1 MNQRRP
7 TAFAVNDPNVIVAE
21 PDRETDLL
29 QTRTA
34 SNAADEAALPATLP
48 DPTMP
53 PRRRWRWGTL
63 FWSALGGLVTL
74 GLGLAVT
81 QLIDDLFT
89 RSTALG
95 WLGLVLAA
103 IATLSFVAIVIREV
117 RGLLRLSAIE
127 ELRDDAAATLAS
139 DNRDDGIAVV
149 RALLHLTR
157 RTPRL
162 ARARKTLNAHLDD
175 IIDGADFVRLAE
187 RHLMGPLDRE
197 ARQLVSAAAKR
208 VSIVTAVSPRAA
220 IDMIFVLITVLGL
233 IRRLAYLY
241 GGRPGALGLIRLMRL
256 CIAHLTVTGGLAVSD
271 GLVQQVLGHGVVA
284 KLSSRLGEGVLN
296 GLLTA
301 RLGLAAIETI
311 RPLPFAALTP
321 PKLGDLAA
329 ELTRPRDAADRAPEA
344 LSGKAD
350 RR

>member
-7 TAFAVNDPNVIVAE
+7 TAFAANDPKVIIAE
-21 PDRETDLL
+21 PDIDADLL
-29 QTRTA
+29 QV
-34 SNAADEAALPATLP
+34 AATEATLP
-48 DPTMP
+48 AKLPDATAP

-63 FWSALGGLVTL
+63 FWSALGGLATL
-74 GLGLAVT
+74 ALGLAVT
-81 QLIDDLFT
+81 RLVDDLFA
-89 RSTALG
+89 RSLALG
-95 WLGLVLAA
+95 WLGLSLAIVA
-103 IATLSFVAIVIREV
+103 ALSSVVIVIREI
-117 RGLLRLSAIE
+117 RGLLRLSTIE
-127 ELRDDAAATLAS
+127 EVRDDAAATLIS
-139 DNRDDGIAVV
+139 DNRDDGLAVV
-149 RALLHLTR
+149 RSLLHLTR

-162 ARARKTLNAHLDD
+162 ARARKTLSAHLDD

-187 RHLMGPLDRE
+187 RHLMTPLDRE
-197 ARQLVSAAAKR
+197 ARQLVSSAAKR

-220 IDMIFVLITVLGL
+220 IDIFFVLITVLGL

-241 GGRPGALGLIRLMRL
+241 GGRPGALGLIRLMRM

-284 KLSSRLGEGVLN
+284 KLSSRLGEGMLN

-329 ELTRPRDAADRAPEA
+329 ELTRQRDIAE
-344 LSGKAD
+344 
-350 RR
+350 

>member
-1 MNQRRP
+1 MSPRRP
-7 TAFAVNDPNVIVAE
+7 TAFAANDPNVVLAE
-21 PDRETDLL
+21 PDRDTDLL

-34 SNAADEAALPATLP
+34 SEASEAALPATRP
-48 DPTMP
+48 DTATPA
-53 PRRRWRWGTL
+53 RRRWRWGTL

-74 GLGLAVT
+74 ALGLAVT
-81 QLIDDLFT
+81 QLIDDLFA
-89 RSTALG
+89 RSLALG
-95 WLGLVLAA
+95 WLGLALALLAA
-103 IATLSFVAIVIREV
+103 LAFVAIAIREV
-117 RGLLRLSAIE
+117 RGLLRLSTIE
-127 ELRDDAAATLAS
+127 ELRNDAAATLVS

-149 RALLHLTR
+149 RSLLHLTR
-157 RTPRL
+157 RTPQL
-162 ARARKTLNAHLDD
+162 ARARKILSGHLDD

-187 RHLMGPLDRE
+187 RHLMTPLDRE

-220 IDMIFVLITVLGL
+220 IDMLFVLITVLGL

-241 GGRPGALGLIRLMRL
+241 GGRPGALGLIRLMRM

-329 ELTRPRDAADRAPEA
+329 ELTRQRDADT
-344 LSGKAD
+344 K
-350 RR
+350 

>member
-1 MNQRRP
+1 MSPRRP
-7 TAFAVNDPNVIVAE
+7 TAFAANDPNVVLAE
-21 PDRETDLL
+21 PDRDTDLL
-29 QTRTA
+29 QTRMA
-34 SNAADEAALPATLP
+34 SEASEAAVPATLP
-48 DPTMP
+48 DTATPA
-53 PRRRWRWGTL
+53 RRRWRWGTL

-74 GLGLAVT
+74 ALGLAVT
-81 QLIDDLFT
+81 QLIDDLFA
-89 RSTALG
+89 RSLALG
-95 WLGLVLAA
+95 WLGLALALLAA
-103 IATLSFVAIVIREV
+103 LAFVAIAIREV
-117 RGLLRLSAIE
+117 RGLLRLSTIE
-127 ELRDDAAATLAS
+127 ELRNDAAATLVS

-149 RALLHLTR
+149 RSLLHLTR
-157 RTPRL
+157 RTPQL
-162 ARARKTLNAHLDD
+162 ARARKILSGHLDD

-187 RHLMGPLDRE
+187 RHLMTPLDRE

-220 IDMIFVLITVLGL
+220 IDMLFVLITVLGL

-241 GGRPGALGLIRLMRL
+241 GGRPGALGLIRLMRM

-311 RPLPFAALTP
+311 RPLPFAVLTP

-329 ELTRPRDAADRAPEA
+329 ELTRQRDADT
-344 LSGKAD
+344 K
-350 RR
+350 

>member
-1 MNQRRP
+1 MSPRRP
-7 TAFAVNDPNVIVAE
+7 TAFAANDPNVVLAE
-21 PDRETDLL
+21 PDRDTDLL
-29 QTRTA
+29 QTRMA
-34 SNAADEAALPATLP
+34 SEASEAAVPATLP
-48 DPTMP
+48 DTATPA
-53 PRRRWRWGTL
+53 RRRWRWGTL

-74 GLGLAVT
+74 ALGLAVT
-81 QLIDDLFT
+81 QLIDDLFA
-89 RSTALG
+89 RSLALG
-95 WLGLVLAA
+95 WLGLALALLAA
-103 IATLSFVAIVIREV
+103 LAFVAIAIREA
-117 RGLLRLSAIE
+117 RGLLRLSTIE
-127 ELRDDAAATLAS
+127 ELRNDAAATLVS

-149 RALLHLTR
+149 RSLLHLTR

-162 ARARKTLNAHLDD
+162 ARARKILSGHLDD

-187 RHLMGPLDRE
+187 RHLMTPLDRE

-220 IDMIFVLITVLGL
+220 IDMLFVLITVLGL

-241 GGRPGALGLIRLMRL
+241 GGRPGALGLIRLMRM

-311 RPLPFAALTP
+311 RPLPFAVLTP

-329 ELTRPRDAADRAPEA
+329 ELTRQRDADT
-344 LSGKAD
+344 K
-350 RR
+350 